1 MSAKKKYC
9 QKNVQANIVLPRH
22 IIMYLCR
29 SLTDKPL
36 ADIGKRIGGRDYT
49 TVINALDSINKKYKE
64 DIKVK
69 NTMIC

>member
-1 MSAKKKYC
+1 
-9 QKNVQANIVLPRH
+9 
-22 IIMYLCR
+22 MYLCR

-69 NTMIC
+69 NTIDMLRKKINPL

>member
-1 MSAKKKYC
+1 MSAKREILSKKRS
-9 QKNVQANIVLPRH
+9 ANIVLPRH

-49 TVINALDSINKKYKE
+49 TVINAL
-64 DIKVK
+64 
-69 NTMIC
+69 